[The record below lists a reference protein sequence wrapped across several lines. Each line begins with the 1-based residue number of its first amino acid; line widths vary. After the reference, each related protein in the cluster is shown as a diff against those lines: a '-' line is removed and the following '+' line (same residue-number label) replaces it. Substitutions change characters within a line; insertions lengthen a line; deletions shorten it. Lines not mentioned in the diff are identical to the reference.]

1 MRSCAD
7 PARTRSEA
15 ERAEG
20 QPRLHAAWKEERD
33 RRKAREEDA
42 YHRRH
47 LSINPNW
54 EGREAYAQ
62 EHFGMSA
69 AEVEASDPGGGA

>member
-1 MRSCAD
+1 MSNRIEA
-7 PARTRSEA
+7 ARTRTDA

-20 QPRLHAAWKEERD
+20 QPRLHAAWNEERD

-42 YHRRH
+42 YHRRF
-47 LSINPNW
+47 LSVNPNW

-69 AEVEASDPGGGA
+69 AEVEASGGA